1 MMNSPMNNKPM
12 RFWLAAFAVSSLAA
26 CNDNDND
33 NDAVVTAPQNTPAK
47 LDFTAQVAAEAKT
60 SNDDVEPKDIDAIVL
75 ATADDAE
82 PITIN

>member
-26 CNDNDND
+26 CNDNDQEA
-33 NDAVVTAPQNTPAK
+33 AVVAAPQNTPAT

-60 SNDDVEPKDIDAIVL
+60 SNDDVEPKDIDTIVL

-82 PITIN
+82 PIAIN